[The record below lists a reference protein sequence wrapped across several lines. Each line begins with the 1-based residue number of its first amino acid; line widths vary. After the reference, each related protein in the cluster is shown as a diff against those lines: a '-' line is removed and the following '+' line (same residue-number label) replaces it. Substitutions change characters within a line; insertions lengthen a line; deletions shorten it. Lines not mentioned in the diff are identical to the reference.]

1 MKLKRRKSKPKQIIK
16 REKPQEIEDESIVI
30 QYMIMHH
37 NVCDAGYQY
46 YNQGQ
51 LELNWISK
59 PYRKIF
65 EKVLKYYGE
74 YGKSPKRAIG
84 LLIRGKK
91 SDEISLDEDML
102 AGIAA
107 EYEANRKGYK
117 ISPKFIINEVMPRFI
132 RSIKLNGILANIDTQ
147 VTRGE
152 LEKAEELLIGY
163 ERVTSEPPDITF
175 GFTTPFSYEYHE
187 DLFERQKDH
196 GDEIFSFPKDAG
208 DIRYL
213 VGPLKRKWLVSIAGS
228 TKSGK
233 TYFLW
238 EMAIRAALEQN
249 RKVLFFS
256 PEMTEE
262 DMMNERFM
270 PWLLEKPAT
279 KFGDQNYDYLPTLD
293 CLRNQFA
300 TCPKKSKHESL
311 APNENRLLP
320 LTTTI
325 IENQVVTPEQL
336 DANERVC
343 RKWNT
348 CQLCRYDKSKD
359 YHPAVFW
366 EKEKLGRAISSYQN
380 TLKQTKDNLQIYA
393 KDRTNNLKVK
403 YFPKYLVTIEQCIES
418 AKRYRD
424 KHNYDFDIVIFD
436 YLDILLLSGGNDDA
450 PKWQKIDHI
459 WKLASGF
466 AQETNSLV
474 LTGEQTTQAGR
485 TKRLLDHTV
494 TSEAS
499 AKDHHLNKK
508 IGLAKVKEE
517 TKNNICRANMI
528 YDRHRPF
535 DRKTEVL
542 ITQDL
547 THANAI
553 TDSIF
558 WRNNEMPI
566 YPIKIPDE

>member
-1 MKLKRRKSKPKQIIK
+1 VQ

-51 LELNWISK
+51 LELSWISK

-65 EKVLKYYGE
+65 KKVLEYYE
-74 YGKSPKRAIG
+74 KYGKSPKRAIG

-91 SDEISLDEDML
+91 TDEISLDEDML

-117 ISPKFIINEVMPRFI
+117 ISPKFIIDEVMPRFI

-152 LEKAEELLIGY
+152 LEKAEELLAGY

-175 GFTTPFSYEYHE
+175 GFTNPFSFEYHE
-187 DLFERQKDH
+187 ELYRRQLEH
-196 GDEIFSFPKDAG
+196 GDEVFSFPKDAG

-213 VGPLKRKWLVSIAGS
+213 VGPLKRKWLVSISGS
-228 TKSGK
+228 TKAGK
-233 TYFLW
+233 TYLLW

-262 DMMNERFM
+262 DMMSERFM

-279 KFGDQNYDYLPTLD
+279 KFGDQKYDYLPTLD
-293 CLRNQFA
+293 CLRNQVGA
-300 TCPKKSKHESL
+300 CTRKDAYKESMG
-311 APNENRLLP
+311 PNAGPLLP
-320 LTTTI
+320 SQCL
-325 IENQVVTPEQL
+325 
-336 DANERVC
+336 NEHGAVEDNYRVEADERLY
-343 RKWNT
+343 RKWT
-348 CQLCRYDKSKD
+348 PCQQCRNDRSNNYVPTP
-359 YHPAVFW
+359 YW
-366 EKEKLGRAISSYQN
+366 ERERLGRAISSYSN
-380 TLKQTKDNLQIYA
+380 TLKKTKDNLEIYA
-393 KDRTNNLKVK
+393 SGRTDNLKVK
-403 YFPKYLVTIEQCIES
+403 YFPKYQSTIEQCTES

-424 KHNYDFDIVIFD
+424 KHNWDFDIAIFD
-436 YLDILLLSGGNDDA
+436 YLDILQLSGGSQDA
-450 PKWQKIDHI
+450 PKHQKIDHI

-466 AQETNSLV
+466 AQETNALV
-474 LTGEQTTQAGR
+474 ITGEQTTGAGR

-494 TSEAS
+494 TPEAI

-508 IGLAKVKEE
+508 IGLAKIADE
-517 TKNNICRANMI
+517 TKNNICRANII

-535 DRKTEVL
+535 DREVEVL

-558 WRNNEMPI
+558 WRNKNMPP
-566 YPIKIPDE
+566 YPIKLPER